1 MNIQHIMNNRKYR
14 FKNSIGSVLIAMV
27 IGCSIQSCKEKKEV
41 PSKEE
46 DSEVKS
52 VKNEGFVQI
61 FDGKTLDG
69 WSGDPAYWSVENGSL
84 VGEVT
89 PSTLLKSNTFIIWQ
103 GDEPNDF
110 ELKLEFRIT
119 ESGNSGIN
127 YRSEAIDTIP
137 YALRGY
143 QADIDGKIRYTGQ
156 NYEEKK
162 RTTLAYRGERVN
174 ISSQENPEELGSL
187 RANVQ
192 NNCWQRREVVSSL
205 GNSDSLKTKIKP
217 EDWNEVHLII
227 KQNNLKHFVNG
238 ILMSEVNDNDTV
250 NRKMSGKLGVQVHVG
265 PPMKVEYRNIRLKN
279 L

>member
-1 MNIQHIMNNRKYR
+1 MNKGKGKI
-14 FKNSIGSVLIAMV
+14 KNSIGSILMVLMV
-27 IGCSIQSCKEKKEV
+27 GCLVQSCKEKKEEPV
-41 PSKEE
+41 KEE
-46 DSEVKS
+46 ISMDKSSE
-52 VKNEGFVQI
+52 NDGFLQI

-69 WSGDPAYWSVENGSL
+69 WSGDPIYWSVENGNL

-89 PSTLLKSNTFIIWQ
+89 PTTLLKSNTFIVWQ
-103 GDEPNDF
+103 GGEPDDF

-127 YRSEAIDTIP
+127 YRSEVIDTIP

-156 NYEEKK
+156 NYEERK
-162 RTTLAYRGERVN
+162 RATLAYRGEQVI
-174 ISSQENPEELGSL
+174 ISTQENVEEIGSL
-187 RANVQ
+187 RANVEK
-192 NNCWQRREVVSSL
+192 NCWQSRDVVGSF
-205 GNSDSLKTKIKP
+205 GVSDSLKTKIKF

-227 KQNNLKHFVNG
+227 KNNNLKHFVNG
-238 ILMSEVNDNDTV
+238 ILMSEVNDEDLV
-250 NRKMSGKLGVQVHVG
+250 NRKMLGKLGVQVHVG